1 VFFTADIIIND
12 QEAGKRL
19 FEPYSLDIT
28 KFIKAGENKIEV
40 HITTTR
46 RNGFIGEAVKGNP
59 NYLQFKGKENTAIPS
74 GLVGPVTVK
83 EL

>member
-1 VFFTADIIIND
+1 
-12 QEAGKRL
+12 L
-19 FEPYSLDIT
+19 
-28 KFIKAGENKIEV
+28 IKAGENKIEV

-46 RNGFIGEAVKGNP
+46 RNGFIGQATKGNP
-59 NYLQFKGKENTAIPS
+59 NYLQFKGKENTMLPA